1 MEEIKNELEPQ
12 QQSEASVES
21 TPQAPTTEQ
30 SEKVVESPSP
40 AQESAQAE
48 PAPQAEPQPTPKA
61 EAPKAEA
68 EAVAPSKPRRKVT
81 KKGGLSFG
89 KAFVAALL
97 AFVAGSVGL
106 TILSII
112 FFAGISAMFTPE
124 VKSVPDKAILHIDLA
139 ESLVDAPSKN
149 PMGSFDLMSMSSV
162 SSLTIYDALR
172 ALESAAKDERI
183 EGIYINLTGTGSA
196 GMTLLEELRAAIIQ
210 FKQSGKWVVAYND
223 TYSQG
228 SYYLSSV
235 ADKIYMQPEGS
246 FDWSGLQMNTIF
258 YKGLI
263 DKLGVEVDIL
273 RPTACKYKSA
283 VEPYFLTKMS
293 DANREQMQELVNQM
307 WAVVVDGVSASRGI
321 AKEELNRLADE
332 LAVTL
337 PQQALEHKLID
348 GVKYADQMEEL
359 FEQEYDVEEPEFVSL
374 GDYASSL
381 VLDPKRASAPKV
393 AIVYAN
399 GQVMDGSGSDDN
411 IYGYTLSETIREVAE
426 DDDIKS
432 VVLRVNS
439 PGGSA
444 LASDIIWREVENL
457 KAKKP
462 VIVSMGEYAASGG
475 YYISAPADAIV
486 ADRSTLTGSIG
497 VFGMM
502 PSFGKALEDKLG
514 LTVDGVKTNAN
525 AGMGT
530 GFSAL
535 TSTQYR
541 AMMQGVDRVYERF
554 TSLVAEGRNLT
565 IERVLEIAEGRV
577 WSGEQ
582 AQQIG
587 LVDTCGGL
595 SAAIAIAIDKAEL
608 GDNYQVVEVVDEVDG
623 FMAILNSLNVK
634 VRQAMTSRSE
644 LGALYNEYRRL
655 EQMVGKEGIYTMCPY
670 IFRY

>member
-12 QQSEASVES
+12 QQGEASVEP

-30 SEKVVESPSP
+30 SEKVVENPSP
-40 AQESAQAE
+40 AQE
-48 PAPQAEPQPTPKA
+48 PAPSEAAAPQGAPAEEATPT
-61 EAPKAEA
+61 
-68 EAVAPSKPRRKVT
+68 KPRRKVA

-124 VKSVPDKAILHIDLA
+124 VKSVPDKAILRIDLA

-149 PMGSFDLMSMSSV
+149 PMGSFDVMSMSSV

-183 EGIYINLTGTGSA
+183 EGIYINLTGGGSA
-196 GMTLLEELRAAIIQ
+196 GMTLLEELRAAITA

-228 SYYLSSV
+228 GYYLASV

-337 PQQALEHKLID
+337 PQQALEHKFIA

-359 FEQEYDVEEPEFVSL
+359 FEQEYDIEEPEFVSL

-381 VLDPKRASAPKV
+381 VADPKRASAPKV

-497 VFGMM
+497 VFGML
-502 PSFGKALEDKLG
+502 PSFGKAMEDKLG

-608 GDNYQVVEVVDEVDG
+608 GDNYQIVEVVDEADG

-655 EQMVGKEGIYTMCPY
+655 EQMVGKEGIYTLCPY

>member
-12 QQSEASVES
+12 QQGEASVEP

-30 SEKVVESPSP
+30 SEKVVENPSP
-40 AQESAQAE
+40 AQE
-48 PAPQAEPQPTPKA
+48 PAPSEAAAPQGAPAA
-61 EAPKAEA
+61 EAT
-68 EAVAPSKPRRKVT
+68 PSKPRRKVA

-89 KAFVAALL
+89 KAFAAALL

-106 TILSII
+106 TLLSFI
-112 FFAGISAMFTPE
+112 FFAGILAMFTPE
-124 VKSVPDKAILHIDLA
+124 VKSVPDKAILRIDLA

-149 PMGSFDLMSMSSV
+149 PMGSFDVMSMSSV

-183 EGIYINLTGTGSA
+183 EGIYINLTGGGSA

-608 GDNYQVVEVVDEVDG
+608 GDNYQVVEVVDEVEG

-655 EQMVGKEGIYTMCPY
+655 EQMVGKEGIKKK
-670 IFRY
+670 